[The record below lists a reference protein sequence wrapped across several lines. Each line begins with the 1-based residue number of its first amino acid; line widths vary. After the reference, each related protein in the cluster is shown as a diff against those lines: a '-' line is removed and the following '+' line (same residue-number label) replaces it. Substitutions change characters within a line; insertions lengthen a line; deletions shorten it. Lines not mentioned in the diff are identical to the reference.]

1 MIKWEDNL
9 LTVTTEWFLFS
20 WDSKEPVDSIWT
32 QIKVITVIKQ
42 LKFLKIFYYML
53 NIFKTHF
60 NNVVAGLHLMLF
72 CTFEQYEKGNKNSN
86 TYLPK
91 YYM

>member
-1 MIKWEDNL
+1 
-9 LTVTTEWFLFS
+9 
-20 WDSKEPVDSIWT
+20 
-32 QIKVITVIKQ
+32 
-42 LKFLKIFYYML
+42 ML

-91 YYM
+91 YLFTDLKYVPKENLRQVSKKA